1 MSIRNRSV
9 TASFCRALL
18 SSGVLLLSGYAFA
31 QDQAAG
37 EEDEA
42 KELDRVQVT
51 GSRIKKTEIEGAS
64 PVFVMT
70 AEQIEQEGF
79 VTVFDALNSI
89 TQTTGWSQPET
100 ITNQFTPAAPQL
112 SLRGLG
118 PGRTLILLNGRRVA
132 DYPFPYNGQSNFVN
146 LQQIPVAAVERIEVL
161 SGGASAI
168 YGSDAVAGVINVI
181 TKTTFDGNLVTAR
194 VGTTPEGGGDSY
206 RFQFVGGWE
215 GERWSAV
222 VAMEYHDRD
231 AIYGKDRDWL
241 DERSDFPQLSQR
253 NEYTLINYSDVFSFD
268 WDGDGNDFA
277 DPGEAACDPFP
288 ELEYSFSSVY
298 GYYCGRDA
306 TGDESIRN
314 QRTEATFYGNF
325 QWEVTDNTQVFA
337 QLLYSDG
344 EIESQG
350 FYRWWGSPFPFWNSG
365 DTSLDATAGLAF
377 VGIPASLAYLQRVFQ
392 PSETGN
398 QANTFEE
405 DSLDITVGA
414 RGGFGDT
421 LWDWEAF
428 YNHSEYNSLNQQF
441 YFKEELIDAYFIG
454 SPVPELSAF
463 GIPWYDVP
471 ADWYER
477 YYTPM
482 DPATV
487 AELSGLSNND
497 SDASVDTVQFSVT
510 GDLFEMPAG
519 PVGFAGVLEWSTQE
533 YQLRPDDRLLDLTG
547 NGWWG
552 TRATGGGGER
562 DRYAAGAEVSVPV
575 FSMLTVPLAVR
586 YDKYDDDSDV
596 DDAVTWKAGLE
607 FRPTRNLLLRGSI
620 GTSFRAPDMHY
631 LFAGESGFF
640 TGVTDYYLCRRDEPG
655 VPYPDCQRG
664 NDQVEGVRRGNLNL
678 EEEEGES
685 WTVGFV
691 WEVVDSLVVSADLY
705 NSKLEGIVNDQ
716 SLDNL
721 LQDEAD
727 CRLGVTVGGTPVDGN
742 SVECQR
748 IYERVE
754 RNAFA
759 GAPNDEWIS
768 RVTTGPINRSLQ
780 EQTGIDATLT
790 YSLLT
795 ERLGLWRFDASYTH
809 VLESKIQEFPEDP
822 VQEGWRDDP
831 GNFDFRHRFRGSAAW
846 EIGNWTT
853 VLSAFNLGSV
863 PRWDEL
869 GRTGDMWTYNLTVAW
884 DVTDSIRL
892 SVLGSNI
899 LDEKPPLDDSWP
911 GWPGFS
917 WLNYNPVGREVWAQ
931 IDWAF
936 GRR

>member
-1 MSIRNRSV
+1 MSIRDHSAN
-9 TASFCRALL
+9 SFLWRALVFA
-18 SSGVLLLSGYAFA
+18 SALLLASYALA

-37 EEDEA
+37 EDDEA
-42 KELDRVQVT
+42 KELDAVVVT

-70 AEQIEQEGF
+70 AEQIEMEGHA
-79 VTVFDALNSI
+79 TVFDALNSM
-89 TQTTGWSQPET
+89 TQVTGWSQPEAV
-100 ITNQFTPAAPQL
+100 TNQFTAAAPQL

-132 DYPFPYNGQSNFVN
+132 DYPFPYNGESNFVN
-146 LQQIPVAAVERIEVL
+146 LQQIPVAAVERIEIL

-181 TKTTFDGNLVTAR
+181 TKTRFDGNLLTAR
-194 VGTTPEGGGDSY
+194 IGTTTEGGDSY

-231 AIYGKDRDWL
+231 PIFGKDRDYL
-241 DERSDFPQLSQR
+241 DEYTDFPSAVQANTRSLL
-253 NEYTLINYSDVFSFD
+253 YIGDSFGFD
-268 WDGDGNDFA
+268 FRGDGYTYQ
-277 DPGEAACDPFP
+277 DPGEAACEPFVD
-288 ELEYSFSSVY
+288 LAYSFRGPSS

-325 QWEVTDNTQVFA
+325 QWEVTDNMQLFA

-344 EIESQG
+344 EIESSG
-350 FYRWWGSPFPFWNSG
+350 FRRWWGSPFPFWNPG
-365 DTSLDATAGLAF
+365 DDTVDATLGEIF
-377 VGIPASLAYLQRVFQ
+377 IGIPAAGGYLQRVFQ
-392 PSETGN
+392 PVETGN
-398 QANTFEE
+398 QSNTFEE
-405 DSLDITVGA
+405 DSLDVTVGL
-414 RGGFGDT
+414 RGNFGDS
-421 LWDWEAF
+421 LWEWEAS
-428 YNHSEYNSLNQQF
+428 YNHSEYNSFNSQF
-441 YFKEELIDAYFIG
+441 YFKEELVDEYFLG
-454 SPVPELSAF
+454 TYVPELSAF
-463 GIPWYDVP
+463 GIPWFDVP
-471 ADWYER
+471 DDWR
-477 YYTPM
+477 DRFYTPM

-487 AELSGLSNND
+487 AELSGKSSDD
-497 SDASVDTVQFSVT
+497 SDASVDTLQFIFT

-519 PVGFAGVLEWSTQE
+519 SVGFAGVLEWSTQE
-533 YQLRPDDRLLDLTG
+533 YQLRPDDRLLDQTG

-552 TRATGGGGER
+552 RSATGGGGER
-562 DRYAAGAEVSVPV
+562 DRYAAGAEINVPL
-575 FSMLTVPLAVR
+575 FPSLTLPLAVR

-596 DDAVTWKAGLE
+596 DDAWTWKAGIE
-607 FRPTRNLLLRGSI
+607 FRPTDNLLLRGSM

-631 LFAGESGFF
+631 LFAGDSGFF
-640 TGVTDYYLCRRDEPG
+640 TTVTDYYLCRRDEPG
-655 VPYPDCQRG
+655 VSFPDCERS
-664 NDQVEGVRRGNLNL
+664 NDQIAGSRRGNIFL

-691 WEVVDSLVVSADLY
+691 WEVVDNLSISADLY
-705 NSKLEGIVNDQ
+705 NIKLEGIVQDQ
-716 SLDNL
+716 SIDAL

-727 CRLGVTVGGTPVDGN
+727 CRLGVTVGGQPIDGN

-748 IYERVE
+748 IYERIQ
-754 RNAFA
+754 RNDFP
-759 GAPNDEWIS
+759 GAPNDEFLS
-768 RVTTGPINRSLQ
+768 SVVTGPINRALQ
-780 EQTGIDATLT
+780 EQTGVDATLT
-790 YSLLT
+790 YSILT
-795 ERLGLWRFDASYTH
+795 ERAGMWRFDGTYTH

-822 VQEGWRDDP
+822 IQENWRDDP

-846 EIGNWTT
+846 EMGDWTT
-853 VLSAFNLGSV
+853 VLSAFNLGGV
-863 PRWDEL
+863 PRWDET
-869 GRTGDMWTYNLTVAW
+869 GRVDDMWTYNLTVAW

-899 LDEKPPLDDSWP
+899 FDEKPPLDDSWP
-911 GWPGFS
+911 GYPGFS
-917 WLNYNPVGREVWAQ
+917 FYNYNPVGREVWAQ